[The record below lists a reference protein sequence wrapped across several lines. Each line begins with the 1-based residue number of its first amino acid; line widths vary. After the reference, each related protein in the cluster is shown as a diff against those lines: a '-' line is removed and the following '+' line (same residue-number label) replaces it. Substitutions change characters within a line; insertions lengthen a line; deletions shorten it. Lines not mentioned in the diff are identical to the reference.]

1 MLESVRRF
9 WAAQVDVVHFLSRAY
24 RGNLVTCLGCM
35 EHAGA
40 MGMEDIFPKL
50 TAILRGHDL
59 DPRVIANNIRKQRGL
74 PEDQEMGPYIDEA
87 GILRW
92 KGDVAGDTD
101 LLIEAIAES
110 IS

>member
-1 MLESVRRF
+1 
-9 WAAQVDVVHFLSRAY
+9 
-24 RGNLVTCLGCM
+24 M

-40 MGMEDIFPKL
+40 MGMEDIFPEL

-59 DPRVIANNIRKQRGL
+59 DPRVIAYNIRKQRGM
-74 PEDQEMGPYIDEA
+74 PEDQEMGPYVDEP

-92 KGDVAGDTD
+92 RGDIAGDAE
-101 LLIEAIAES
+101 LLIKAVAES